1 MIFTQEDKYTLLQIA
16 RSAIERIIAGKL
28 ERQLPPISQ
37 NIKSS
42 HGAFVTLREEGQL
55 RGCIGFIDSKKP
67 LYQVIREAAVKA
79 AKEDPRFY
87 PVTTIE
93 LNKID
98 IEISILSEL
107 APLASIEEIEIGKHG
122 LLLVSGSI
130 RGLLLPSVATE
141 MKWNREQFL
150 NNVALKAGL
159 SAESWKLP
167 DVKLFS
173 FVTETFRENGQFR
186 TVI

>member
-1 MIFTQEDKYTLLQIA
+1 MLFTQEDKFILLQIA
-16 RSAIERIIAGKL
+16 RSSLERIIAGKL
-28 ERQLPPISQ
+28 ERQFPPISQ
-37 NIKSS
+37 NIKSQ

-55 RGCIGFIDSKKP
+55 RGCIGFIDAKKP

-93 LNKID
+93 LNKIN

-107 APLASIEEIEIGKHG
+107 VPLASIEEIEIGKHG
-122 LLLVSGSI
+122 LLIISGTV
-130 RGLLLPSVATE
+130 RGLLLPGVAVE
-141 MKWNREQFL
+141 MNWNREQFL
-150 NNVALKAGL
+150 SNVAMKAGL
-159 SAESWKLP
+159 SADAWKEP
-167 DVKLFS
+167 ETKLFS
-173 FVTETFRENGQFR
+173 FTTETFRENGQFR